1 MLRKKRKYMAAGGIL
16 LCLTLAGCSFSSG
29 SLQEESGE
37 NHSGVEAQE
46 LDETQGQQI
55 VQEQS
60 AGEGDGDVQS
70 EADEGYKKGKRI
82 EEQTFDVTLRPLG
95 QVTFAAYEPDRSENP
110 LADAVFLI
118 EKGDEVLVRLPGN
131 NEENIALESF
141 DKVEAV
147 SFTDYNNDGYD
158 DIILIISYYFGA
170 GPQVATTHST
180 VRYYNG
186 TAEGDFIYQEQ
197 MSEDALLALAEI
209 TVQTAKDFISGR
221 RVEEGNIREAGK
233 SLEPWQQEY
242 IRYLSNDSQAEAQK
256 GYTMISMT
264 DDGIPQ
270 LVEVGIDE
278 ATGCRII
285 HYADG
290 EAHVT
295 QLNRLYFTYIPGEN
309 LLCNAEG
316 LMDYYYDLI
325 YRIIDG
331 KMTLIASGYYGA
343 ADNSQVQFDEE
354 GNPIYRYEW
363 NGTEMSKEEYQQEL
377 SAVYDETKA
386 VSYDY
391 SDLYTLDEIENA
403 VSGYMN

>member
-1 MLRKKRKYMAAGGIL
+1 M
-16 LCLTLAGCSFSSG
+16 
-29 SLQEESGE
+29 
-37 NHSGVEAQE
+37 
-46 LDETQGQQI
+46 
-55 VQEQS
+55 
-60 AGEGDGDVQS
+60 
-70 EADEGYKKGKRI
+70 
-82 EEQTFDVTLRPLG
+82 
-95 QVTFAAYEPDRSENP
+95 
-110 LADAVFLI
+110 
-118 EKGDEVLVRLPGN
+118 
-131 NEENIALESF
+131 
-141 DKVEAV
+141 
-147 SFTDYNNDGYD
+147 
-158 DIILIISYYFGA
+158 
-170 GPQVATTHST
+170 ATTHST

-197 MSEDALLALAEI
+197 MSEDASLALAEI

-270 LVEVGIDE
+270 MVEVGIDE

-331 KMTLIASGYYGA
+331 EMTLIASGYYGA

-391 SDLYTLDEIENA
+391 SDLYTLDEIKNA